1 LIVRHKY
8 GSECDT
14 EEVAMMNEKR
24 IIDVM
29 SMMIVMNFGVEVMV
43 FMLDV
48 EAD

>member
-14 EEVAMMNEKR
+14 EEVAIMNEKR

-29 SMMIVMNFGVEVMV
+29 SMMMVTNFEVEVRV
-43 FMLDV
+43 FMLGV

>member
-1 LIVRHKY
+1 
-8 GSECDT
+8 
-14 EEVAMMNEKR
+14 MMNEKR